1 MALRQHLTEMKG
13 KGKYLLEN
21 TRYKIRQYRLT
32 RGSGRTEEIFGM
44 HWTTKLFITLL
55 VLILLI
61 GMFYA
66 GKTLLVKKEQPVG
79 QVEDIG
85 QVEETVE
92 EAEETVAAQPEPSL
106 EQERAPVAEEAG
118 RAAEPSPTE
127 LSVDEEKEQLR
138 EEIQQLRRQKDS
150 LSPLLVDKEELA
162 ETAPLTLLPEPF
174 DVQNMR
180 AACQVDIRD
189 NENDLAGAAQFFK
202 EANKSYATALEQIRE
217 PADTLREAVEKL
229 KAAHAELNAKT
240 TTCVAEAPEQEPESV
255 PEPAPETPPE
265 NQTNET
271 TS

>member
-1 MALRQHLTEMKG
+1 MALRQRLTELGG

-61 GMFYA
+61 GMLYA
-66 GKTLLVKKEQPVG
+66 GKTLLVKKGPVEQPL
-79 QVEDIG
+79 
-85 QVEETVE
+85 EEN
-92 EAEETVAAQPEPSL
+92 A
-106 EQERAPVAEEAG
+106 AEEAQDV
-118 RAAEPSPTE
+118 AAEPASAPE
-127 LSVDEEKEQLR
+127 QKEIAVEQEEAPEPAPSLDEEKEQLR
-138 EEIQQLRRQKDS
+138 EEIQQLRRQKES
-150 LSPLLVDKEELA
+150 FSPLLVDEDELHEA
-162 ETAPLTLLPEPF
+162 ASLTLLPEPF

-189 NENDLAGAAQFFK
+189 KENDLAGAAQFFR
-202 EANKSYATALEQIRE
+202 EANTSYVRALEQIRE

-240 TTCVAEAPEQEPESV
+240 TTCVAEAPEQEPE
-255 PEPAPETPPE
+255 PESAPETPPE
-265 NQTNET
+265 NQSNET

>member
-1 MALRQHLTEMKG
+1 MALRQRLTELGG

-21 TRYKIRQYRLT
+21 TRYKIRQYQLT

-66 GKTLLVKKEQPVG
+66 GKTLLVKKGPVEQPL
-79 QVEDIG
+79 
-85 QVEETVE
+85 EEN
-92 EAEETVAAQPEPSL
+92 A
-106 EQERAPVAEEAG
+106 AEEAQDA
-118 RAAEPSPTE
+118 AAEPAPAPEQDEIAVEQEQAPEPAPSI
-127 LSVDEEKEQLR
+127 DEEKEQLR
-138 EEIQQLRRQKDS
+138 EEIQQLRRQKES
-150 LSPLLVDKEELA
+150 LLALIVDKDELREA
-162 ETAPLTLLPEPF
+162 APLTLLPEPF

-189 NENDLAGAAQFFK
+189 KENDLAGAAQFFR
-202 EANKSYATALEQIRE
+202 EANTSYARTLEQIRE

-240 TTCVAEAPEQEPESV
+240 ATCVAEAPEQEPA
-255 PEPAPETPPE
+255 PEPAPESAPETLPE
-265 NQTNET
+265 NQTTET

>member
-1 MALRQHLTEMKG
+1 MALRQRLTEMKG
-13 KGKYLLEN
+13 KGKYLFEN

-32 RGSGRTEEIFGM
+32 RGSSRTEEIFGM

-55 VLILLI
+55 VLILLV

-66 GKTLLVKKEQPVG
+66 GKTLLVKKEQPV
-79 QVEDIG
+79 E
-85 QVEETVE
+85 QVEENVE
-92 EAEETVAAQPEPSL
+92 EAAEALAAEPASLIEQEEMVPEEADRAAKFQQPEPSI
-106 EQERAPVAEEAG
+106 
-118 RAAEPSPTE
+118 
-127 LSVDEEKEQLR
+127 DEEKEQLR
-138 EEIQQLRRQKDS
+138 EEVQQLRRQKES
-150 LSPLLVDKEELA
+150 FSPLLVDEGELA

-189 NENDLAGAAQFFK
+189 EENDLAGAAQFFK
-202 EANKSYATALEQIRE
+202 EANKSYAAALEQIRD
-217 PADTLREAVEKL
+217 PANSLREAVEKL

-240 TTCVAEAPEQEPESV
+240 TTCVAEAPEQEPEPV
-255 PEPAPETPPE
+255 PEPTPEPSPETPLE